1 MEIVF
6 NNVSYVVKNVSSV
19 ERSYLND
26 FSLKIDSG
34 KITGLVGS
42 ELSVIGN
49 LIMAVKRPSK
59 GDIKIGDVV
68 IKRTSHLSNV
78 GAFRKNVGFVYNS
91 FRYVFYSKT
100 VLEEIK
106 EVMSNYDHS
115 FSNVTKRISDSLRIV
130 GLGLEYLDRDP
141 NTLSYTEQK
150 KLVLASILSYNP
162 KVIVLENFEKGFNE
176 KERDYFR
183 KLLLKL
189 KNNFKKTIIVIT
201 DELNFL
207 FELVDKFHVINK
219 GELVYNGDKKSF
231 FDDELYNFVKMPKIV
246 EFIKYAK
253 NEGHNILE
261 YTDTK
266 ELLKELYRCVK

>member
-1 MEIVF
+1 M
-6 NNVSYVVKNVSSV
+6 
-19 ERSYLND
+19 
-26 FSLKIDSG
+26 
-34 KITGLVGS
+34 
-42 ELSVIGN
+42 
-49 LIMAVKRPSK
+49 
-59 GDIKIGDVV
+59 
-68 IKRTSHLSNV
+68 
-78 GAFRKNVGFVYNS
+78 
-91 FRYVFYSKT
+91 
-100 VLEEIK
+100 
-106 EVMSNYDHS
+106 
-115 FSNVTKRISDSLRIV
+115 
-130 GLGLEYLDRDP
+130 
-141 NTLSYTEQK
+141 
-150 KLVLASILSYNP
+150 
-162 KVIVLENFEKGFNE
+162 ENFEKGFNE